1 MKAVRCIDGRMQ
13 LCDVPIPVPVA
24 GQVLVQV
31 VSAGICS
38 SDLHMA
44 RLGLLDAGT
53 TVGHEIAGRLADG
66 TGVVVEPVTPC
77 GQRCEYCDGGDYNLC
92 GTSVRQ
98 VLGIGADGG
107 MAEYVAAD
115 AAGIVP
121 LDGIGDHLGDACLVE
136 PLAVCVHGLRLA
148 RAGAGGGIGGFGGG
162 GNPRVL
168 VIGGGALGL
177 CAAAAAR
184 HDGYEVAVLA
194 RHEAQRAAA
203 ERIGARAGGEGR
215 YDLVVD
221 AAGTPEAL
229 ATATRSARR
238 GGTLLLLANYWDS
251 DIVLPGSGVM
261 FKELR
266 IVTGIMYGR
275 GPAGRDI
282 EAAAALLAGNP
293 EVARA
298 LVTHRFP
305 LEGAAEA
312 FEIASRRA
320 EGAIKVVLNPAA
332 A

>member
-13 LCDVPIPVPVA
+13 LCDVPRPVPSA
-24 GQVLVQV
+24 GQVLVAV
-31 VSAGICS
+31 ASAGICS

-44 RLGLLDAGT
+44 RLGLLDPGI
-53 TVGHEIAGRLADG
+53 TVGHEIAGRLVDG
-66 TGVVVEPVTPC
+66 TPVVVEPVTPC
-77 GQRCEYCDGGDYNLC
+77 GQRCDFCDGGDYNLC
-92 GTSVRQ
+92 PSSVRQ

-121 LDGIGDHLGDACLVE
+121 LPDIDDGIVDASLTE

-148 RAGAGGGIGGFGGG
+148 NSGAAWGSGGRRI
-162 GNPRVL
+162 L

-184 HDGYEVAVLA
+184 HDGAEVAVLA
-194 RHEAQRAAA
+194 RHDAQRAAA
-203 ERIGARAGGEGR
+203 DRLGAGEPDGGR

-229 ATATRSARR
+229 AEAARRARR
-238 GGTLLLLANYWDS
+238 GGSLLLLANYWGT
-251 DIVLPGSGVM
+251 DIVLPGMSVM

-266 IVTGIMYGR
+266 ILTGIMYGR
-275 GPAGRDI
+275 GASGRDI
-282 EAAAALLAGNP
+282 EAAAAILEANP
-293 EVARA
+293 DVARA

-305 LEGAAEA
+305 LDAVDEA
-312 FEIASRRA
+312 FDVAARRA
-320 EGAIKVVLNPAA
+320 EGAIKVVLDPTAS
-332 A
+332 

>member
-13 LCDVPIPVPVA
+13 LCDVPAPVPGD
-24 GQVLVQV
+24 GQVLVSV
-31 VSAGICS
+31 ASAGICS

-44 RLGLLDAGT
+44 RLGLLDPQR
-53 TVGHEIAGRLADG
+53 TVGHEIAGHLADG
-66 TGVVVEPVTPC
+66 TPVVVEPVTPC
-77 GQRCEYCDGGDYNLC
+77 GQRCAFCDGGDYNLC

-121 LDGIGDHLGDACLVE
+121 LAGIGDGIRNASLVE
-136 PLAVCVHGLRLA
+136 PLAVGVHGLRLA
-148 RAGAGGGIGGFGGG
+148 SAGASGGRI
-162 GNPRVL
+162 L

-184 HDGYEVAVLA
+184 HDGAEVAVLA
-194 RHEAQRAAA
+194 RHDAQRAAA
-203 ERIGARAGGEGR
+203 DRIGAGEVGDGR

-229 ATATRSARR
+229 AEAARRARR
-238 GGTLLLLANYWDS
+238 GGTLLLLANYWGT
-251 DIVLPGSGVM
+251 DIVLPGGSVM

-266 IVTGIMYGR
+266 ILTGIMYGR
-275 GPAGRDI
+275 GPSGRDI
-282 EAAAALLAGNP
+282 EEAAAVLEDNP

-305 LEGAAEA
+305 LDAVDEA
-312 FEIASRRA
+312 FAAAARRA
-320 EGAIKVVLNPAA
+320 EGAIKVVLDPAA
-332 A
+332 S

>member
-13 LCDVPIPVPVA
+13 LCDVPAPVPRD
-24 GQVLVQV
+24 GQVLVSV
-31 VSAGICS
+31 ASAGICS

-44 RLGLLDAGT
+44 RLGLLDPGI

-66 TGVVVEPVTPC
+66 TPVVVEPVTPC
-77 GQRCEYCDGGDYNLC
+77 GQQCAFCDGGDYNLC
-92 GTSVRQ
+92 PTSVRQ

-115 AAGIVP
+115 AAGIV
-121 LDGIGDHLGDACLVE
+121 LLAGIGDGIADASVVE

-148 RAGAGGGIGGFGGG
+148 AGAGRRI
-162 GNPRVL
+162 L

-184 HDGYEVAVLA
+184 HAGLDVAVQA
-194 RHEAQRAAA
+194 RHEPQRAAA
-203 ERIGARAGGEGR
+203 DRIGASEPDEGR

-229 ATATRSARR
+229 AEAARRARR
-238 GGTLLLLANYWDS
+238 GGTVLLLANYWGS
-251 DIVLPGSGVM
+251 DIVLPGTTVM

-266 IVTGIMYGR
+266 ILTGIMYGR

-282 EAAAALLAGNP
+282 ETAAAVLEDNP

-298 LVTHRFP
+298 LVSHRFP
-305 LEGAAEA
+305 LDAVDEA
-312 FEIASRRA
+312 FDAAARRS
-320 EGAIKVVLNPAA
+320 EGAIKVVLDPAA
-332 A
+332 S

>member
-13 LCDVPIPVPVA
+13 LCDVPRPVPGD
-24 GQVLVQV
+24 GQVLVAV
-31 VSAGICS
+31 ASAGICS

-44 RLGLLDAGT
+44 RLGLLDPQI
-53 TVGHEIAGRLADG
+53 TVGHEIAGRLVDG
-66 TGVVVEPVTPC
+66 TPVVVEPVTPC
-77 GQRCEYCDGGDYNLC
+77 GQRCAFCDGGDYNLC

-121 LDGIGDHLGDACLVE
+121 LGGIGDGIAGASLVE
-136 PLAVCVHGLRLA
+136 PLAVCVHGLRLVKSST
-148 RAGAGGGIGGFGGG
+148 GWGSGGRRI
-162 GNPRVL
+162 L

-177 CAAAAAR
+177 CAAAVAT
-184 HDGYEVAVLA
+184 HDGADVTVLA
-194 RHEAQRAAA
+194 RHDAQRAAA
-203 ERIGARAGGEGR
+203 DRLGAGEPDGGR

-229 ATATRSARR
+229 AEAARRARR
-238 GGTLLLLANYWDS
+238 GGTLLLLANYWGT
-251 DIVLPGSGVM
+251 DIVLPGMSVM

-266 IVTGIMYGR
+266 ILTGIMYGR
-275 GPAGRDI
+275 GASGRDI
-282 EAAAALLAGNP
+282 EAAAEVLAANP

-305 LEGAAEA
+305 LDAVDEA
-312 FEIASRRA
+312 FDVAARRA
-320 EGAIKVVLNPAA
+320 EGAIKVVLDPTAS
-332 A
+332 

>member
-13 LCDVPIPVPVA
+13 LCDVPQPVPGE
-24 GQVLVQV
+24 GQVLVSV
-31 VSAGICS
+31 ASAGVCS

-44 RLGLLDAGT
+44 RLGLLDPQV

-66 TGVVVEPVTPC
+66 TPVAVEPVTPC
-77 GQRCEYCDGGDYNLC
+77 GEPCDVCGGGDYNLC
-92 GTSVRQ
+92 PASVRR

-121 LDGIGDHLGDACLVE
+121 LGGIGDGVGDACLVE
-136 PLAVCVHGLRLA
+136 PLAVCVHGLRVA
-148 RAGAGGGIGGFGGG
+148 DAGAGG
-162 GNPRVL
+162 PRVL

-177 CAAAAAR
+177 CAAAAAL
-184 HDGYEVAVLA
+184 HHGLDVAVQA

-203 ERIGARAGGEGR
+203 DRLGAGVPGGGR

-221 AAGTPEAL
+221 AAGSPEAL
-229 ATATRSARR
+229 AEGVRRARR
-238 GGTLLLLANYWDS
+238 GGTLLLLANYWDT
-251 DIVLPGSGVM
+251 DIVLPGMSVM

-266 IVTGIMYGR
+266 ILTGIMYGR

-282 EAAAALLAGNP
+282 ETAAAVLAGNP

-298 LVTHRFP
+298 LISHRYP
-305 LEGAAEA
+305 LDAAQEA
-312 FEIASRRA
+312 FEVAARRA
-320 EGAIKVVLNPAA
+320 EGAIKVVLDPTAG
-332 A
+332 

>member
-13 LCDVPIPVPVA
+13 LCDVPRPVPGD
-24 GQVLVQV
+24 GQVLVTV
-31 VSAGICS
+31 ASAGICS

-44 RLGLLDAGT
+44 RLGLLDPQV

-66 TGVVVEPVTPC
+66 TPVVVEPVTPC
-77 GQRCEYCDGGDYNLC
+77 GQRCDFCDGGDYNLC
-92 GTSVRQ
+92 PTSVRQ

-121 LDGIGDHLGDACLVE
+121 LGGIDDRIADASLVE

-148 RAGAGGGIGGFGGG
+148 GSGAGAGRRRI
-162 GNPRVL
+162 L

-184 HDGYEVAVLA
+184 HDGAEVAVLA

-203 ERIGARAGGEGR
+203 DRLGAAEPDGGR

-229 ATATRSARR
+229 AEAARRARR
-238 GGTLLLLANYWDS
+238 GGTLLLLANYWGT
-251 DIVLPGSGVM
+251 DIVLPGGSVM

-266 IVTGIMYGR
+266 ILTGIMYGR
-275 GPAGRDI
+275 GTSGRDI
-282 EAAAALLAGNP
+282 EAAAGILEANP

-305 LEGAAEA
+305 LDAVDEA
-312 FEIASRRA
+312 FDVAARRA
-320 EGAIKVVLNPAA
+320 EGAIKVVLDPTAS
-332 A
+332 